1 MTFAWILKRPFNFL
15 MEFNVFRLSNNLNKI
30 KDYGT
35 SQCHNTTNYLNY
47 FDEINLEIE
56 FLDVEND
63 EKAAKDLNALNTSC
77 K

>member
-1 MTFAWILKRPFNFL
+1 

-56 FLDVEND
+56 FLDVE
-63 EKAAKDLNALNTSC
+63 
-77 K
+77 